1 MLILTQ
7 TTDKIQVRLSG
18 TVASAQLQCYS
29 SYRDSTSSSI
39 IPGRTV
45 VLTNNTTYVDIVPSP
60 SASTSRSVEYLSVY
74 NSDTASATVTFSVN
88 DNGTIYEIN
97 IATIS
102 AGQKV
107 EYQAGVGFRVL
118 DELGSEESA
127 LAYYDTQLTTGWDFD
142 ILTTD
147 VTNSNASANTMQDIT
162 GLSFPVTSGKTYWFR
177 FVILFTS
184 AAAGNGNRFSING
197 PATSF
202 LAYQSLQISS
212 TTTAGLN
219 ISGMT
224 SYDLPAL
231 SSATSPIVGGSPW
244 LEGIATFSASGTLIG
259 RFASELANTAI
270 VAKAGSVVYYKQL
283 D

>member
-7 TTDKIQVRLSG
+7 TTDKIQVKLSG

-39 IPGRTV
+39 TPGRTV

-60 SASTSRSVEYLSVY
+60 SASTSRSIEYLSVY
-74 NSDTASATVTFSVN
+74 NSDTASATVTFAVN

-97 IATIS
+97 VATIS

-127 LAYYDTQLTTGWDFD
+127 LAYYDTQLTTGWNFT
-142 ILTTD
+142 ILTND
-147 VTNSNASANTMQDIT
+147 VTNNNASANTMQDIT
-162 GLSFPVTSGKTYWFR
+162 GLSFPVTSGKTYWFK
-177 FVILFTS
+177 FNILFAS

-202 LAYQSLQISS
+202 LVYQSLLISS
-212 TTTAGLN
+212 TSVAGLN
-219 ISGMT
+219 ISGMN
-224 SYDLPAL
+224 SYDLPA
-231 SSATSPIVGGSPW
+231 AATTTSPIVGGSPW
-244 LEGIATFSASGTLIG
+244 IEGIATFSASGTLIG
-259 RFASELANTAI
+259 RFASETAGFAI
-270 VAKAGSVVYYKQL
+270 AAKAGSVVYYKQL

>member
-39 IPGRTV
+39 TPGRTV

-74 NSDTASATVTFSVN
+74 NSDTTSATVTFSVN

-127 LAYYDTQLTTGWDFD
+127 LAYYDTQLTTAWDFD

-147 VTNSNASANTMQDIT
+147 VTNNNASANTMQDIT

-184 AAAGNGNRFSING
+184 AASANGNRFSING

-202 LAYQSLQISS
+202 LAYQSLQILSTSS
-212 TTTAGLN
+212 AGLN

-224 SYDLPAL
+224 SYDLPAT
-231 SSATSPIVGGSPW
+231 SSASSPIVGGSPW

>member
-7 TTDKIQVRLSG
+7 TTDKIQVKLSG

-39 IPGRTV
+39 TPGRTV

-212 TTTAGLN
+212 TTGAGLN

-231 SSATSPIVGGSPW
+231 SSASSPVVGGSPW

-259 RFASELANTAI
+259 RFAAELANTAI